1 MESFFVEIILHKNK
15 WLTKC
20 SYHPN
25 NNNNNNIKNHLEII
39 KRTLD
44 AFSTKYENILLLGEF
59 NASTDDEIKKNF

>member
-15 WLTKC
+15 WLIKC
-20 SYHPN
+20 SCNP
-25 NNNNNNIKNHLEII
+25 NNNNNIKNHLETI

>member
-15 WLTKC
+15 WLIKC
-20 SYHPN
+20 SYNP
-25 NNNNNNIKNHLEII
+25 NNNNNIKNHLEII